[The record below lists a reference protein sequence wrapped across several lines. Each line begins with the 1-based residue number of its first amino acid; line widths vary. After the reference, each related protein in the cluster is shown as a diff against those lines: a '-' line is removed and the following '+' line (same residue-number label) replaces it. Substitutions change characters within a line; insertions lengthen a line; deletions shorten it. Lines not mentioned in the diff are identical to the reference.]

1 MSFLRNIWF
10 QIKSKRTPKLTDTK
24 TKKIIQKHNQADEK
38 LVQSLAKKKIPSLR
52 QIKHIGKLL
61 SVKERFLIKVFSA
74 IIVIAVIFIGVNS
87 YFNLTSTKPTIG
99 GEYTEGLVGSPQFIN
114 PVLAQTNDVDLDITS
129 LVFNGLI
136 KYDPDQGLVTDLARG
151 YQISEDQ
158 KIYTFELRDN
168 VYWHDGTKLSAD
180 DIIFTFDRIKDTN
193 TKSPL
198 YFNFKGVS
206 IEKIDDKTVRFI
218 LEEPFAPFLE
228 SLMTGILPAHI
239 WNNVPAQNMNL
250 SEYNL
255 KPIGSG
261 PYQFKSLTKDNKT
274 GQIRSY
280 QLERNDNYYTE
291 SAKIEKINFKFYASF
306 DEAIDALNNKNIQA
320 ISFLPHEKID
330 QVLSERSLNF
340 HLLNLPQYTALFFN
354 KNNNSILKSIKIRKI
369 ISHAIDKDKII
380 KDILQAQAQRIDGP
394 LLPGQLGYTDDFPKY
409 PFDIDHAKKELENM
423 GWKLADYEV
432 A

>member
-1 MSFLRNIWF
+1 
-10 QIKSKRTPKLTDTK
+10 
-24 TKKIIQKHNQADEK
+24 
-38 LVQSLAKKKIPSLR
+38 
-52 QIKHIGKLL
+52 
-61 SVKERFLIKVFSA
+61 
-74 IIVIAVIFIGVNS
+74 
-87 YFNLTSTKPTIG
+87 
-99 GEYTEGLVGSPQFIN
+99 
-114 PVLAQTNDVDLDITS
+114 
-129 LVFNGLI
+129 
-136 KYDPDQGLVTDLARG
+136 
-151 YQISEDQ
+151 
-158 KIYTFELRDN
+158 
-168 VYWHDGTKLSAD
+168 
-180 DIIFTFDRIKDTN
+180 
-193 TKSPL
+193 
-198 YFNFKGVS
+198 
-206 IEKIDDKTVRFI
+206 VRFI

-432 A
+432 ASDEEAVEGEESVAPVTTYPFQVRKKDDQYLEFNLTTVNQTENVKIAEMIKKNLQQIGIKTNIILFDPENIQREVIKTRNYEILLYGEILGFDPDPYAFWHSSQVEHPGLNLSLFANQKADELLEAARKTTDQETRIQKYQEFQKLIADEVPAIFLFNQTYTYPQTTKIQGFAAHTIFIPANRFANIHQWYIKAKRSFD